1 MSQTVRKTRQW
12 NQDMFVSHSDSRDF
26 LMNTV
31 GSKLKIKI
39 PITEFNQV
47 DTVIAKCH
55 SLPSQ

>member
-1 MSQTVRKTRQW
+1 MSQTVRKTKQW

-26 LMNTV
+26 FMNTV

-55 SLPSQ
+55 S

>member
-26 LMNTV
+26 FMNTV

-39 PITEFNQV
+39 PITEFNKV
-47 DTVIAKCH
+47 DTVITKCH
-55 SLPSQ
+55 S